1 MTKERQMQ
9 PAGGADGIGEDI
21 LAWLARAPG
30 AAFVISPHDAMLLAT
45 NFSGAEALGF
55 ETEFDGAMPLD
66 SAMPAIMDLRRTAN
80 RGTAGEAGKMMALVF
95 WTPDGVARLMCR
107 VRLSGE
113 AGPRQLA
120 LIAVEPAADRHER
133 APVSS
138 AITQPAPD
146 RDDARRDMPPTVA
159 PPPAQAP
166 LVDDDKSKAWERRNM
181 PSTTPQRALPPRAP
195 AERHTP
201 RTVAAAAAMPP
212 AVSAA
217 PLTPPPP
224 PVPRSDDETL
234 KAIARQILAGRQAI
248 AQSTAHILPKEPAA
262 PPRAAPEA
270 VSLKPVD
277 ARAPATGPVAQ
288 TPLPITNAPQ
298 PVAPA
303 PPAPQSSPREAGTPA
318 ANKPTVPPTPA
329 IATPPSVAA
338 PADKDSVK
346 QPLSAERRN
355 LLRRLA
361 HELKTPVSAIAS
373 AAEIMKDERFGAIGD
388 ARYLR
393 YARDIHA
400 SAHHALQV
408 IERMLG
414 RSASGDTRTPE
425 LAFTDLDLNA
435 ILASVVS
442 SLEILAIT
450 SGITLKTVLSAK
462 LPRVVA
468 DATSVRQI
476 FINTLTNALKF
487 APRGSTVVVTSHIE
501 SGGPLTITV
510 ADNGPG
516 ISKDEIARIMSGAT
530 SACGGEE
537 RERPGGG
544 YGIGLPLCISLA
556 AANGATLSIESQPGD
571 GTRVTLAFPGNRQ
584 IPV

>member
-1 MTKERQMQ
+1 MQ
-9 PAGGADGIGEDI
+9 PAGGADGIGEEI

-45 NFSGAEALGF
+45 NSSGAVALGY

-66 SAMPAIMDLRRTAN
+66 SAMPAIMDLRRA
-80 RGTAGEAGKMMALVF
+80 AKLAMVGEAGKSMALVF

-113 AGPRQLA
+113 AGPRRLA
-120 LIAVEPAADRHER
+120 LIAVEPAADRLER
-133 APVSS
+133 VPVAS
-138 AITQPAPD
+138 AITQPAPEHD
-146 RDDARRDMPPTVA
+146 TPPPVA
-159 PPPAQAP
+159 SPPVQPPPA
-166 LVDDDKSKAWERRNM
+166 DDDKSEAWERRHM
-181 PSTTPQRALPPRAP
+181 PSASPQRASPPRAP
-195 AERHTP
+195 TERQTP
-201 RTVAAAAAMPP
+201 RTVAAAAAIPP

-224 PVPRSDDETL
+224 PMPRSDDETL
-234 KAIARQILAGRQAI
+234 KAIARQIMAGRQAM
-248 AQSTAHILPKEPAA
+248 AQSPTHVLPTGPAA

-270 VSLKPVD
+270 VSPKPVA
-277 ARAPATGPVAQ
+277 ARAPAAGPVAQ

-303 PPAPQSSPREAGTPA
+303 PPAPQSRPREAGNPA
-318 ANKPTVPPTPA
+318 ASKPPVPAATA
-329 IATPPSVAA
+329 IAAPPVGPA
-338 PADKDSVK
+338 PGNKNSVK
-346 QPLSAERRN
+346 PPLAAERRN

-393 YARDIHA
+393 YARDIHT

-414 RSASGDTRTPE
+414 RSASGDARTPE
-425 LAFTDLDLNA
+425 LAFTDLDINA
-435 ILASVVS
+435 IVASVVS
-442 SLEILAIT
+442 SLEIMAIT
-450 SGITLKTVLSAK
+450 SGITLKTALSAK

-487 APRGSTVVVTSHIE
+487 APRGSTVIVASQIE
-501 SGGPLTITV
+501 LGGPLTITV

-516 ISKDEIARIMSGAT
+516 ISNDEIARIMSGAM
-530 SACGGEE
+530 SAGGGEG

-544 YGIGLPLCISLA
+544 YGIGLPLSISLA
-556 AANGATLSIESQPGD
+556 AANGATLSIECQPGE
-571 GTRVTLAFPGNRQ
+571 GTRVILAFPGNRQ